1 MEEEVEVIIVSELGR
16 LEIARAAAA
25 RKRGKKIRVCLRKI
39 NSQLAYGFDYGSDF
53 CIVEPPVSNEYDVT
67 LYARLGLYCYNFQKG
82 TNFKFVRWEKYNTE
96 FTSNFDHY
104 ITLAARDP
112 SCNSF
117 FSFQTVFSAA
127 GCSTQGTYR
136 VKTWRVL
143 ACRPT
148 CAKSVNDNWDRD
160 TGEMPKWLPDE
171 TLATD
176 NKKYYVVQESELHE
190 NDWLQLFMKMAFLQA
205 NPELMASPPLEINKV
220 VVETKE
226 DYISEARE
234 KLHAENAIFYISYKY
249 TGVSSSGLAGD
260 HKAIIRKTMDGITEH
275 MSLEVASEHG

>member
-1 MEEEVEVIIVSELGR
+1 MMEEVDVITVSEFGR
-16 LEIARAAAA
+16 LEIARSSTA
-25 RKRGKKIRVCLRKI
+25 RQR
-39 NSQLAYGFDYGSDF
+39 GFDYGSDF

-67 LYARLGLYCYNFQKG
+67 IYARLGLYCYNFQKG

-112 SCNSF
+112 SCNSV

-127 GCSTQGTYR
+127 GCSTQDTYR

-148 CAKSVNDNWDRD
+148 CTSGAKSVNDNWDRD

-171 TLATD
+171 ALATD
-176 NKKYYVVQESELHE
+176 NKKYYVAQESELHE
-190 NDWLQLFMKMAFLQA
+190 NDWLQLFMEMAFLQA

-226 DYISEARE
+226 DYITEARE
-234 KLHAENAIFYISYKY
+234 KLHAENAIFYISYKHI
-249 TGVSSSGLAGD
+249 GVSSSD
-260 HKAIIRKTMDGITEH
+260 HKAIIRKTMDGIPEH

>member
-25 RKRGKKIRVCLRKI
+25 RKRGKKIR
-39 NSQLAYGFDYGSDF
+39 GFDYGSDF

-205 NPELMASPPLEINKV
+205 NPHI
-220 VVETKE
+220 
-226 DYISEARE
+226 
-234 KLHAENAIFYISYKY
+234 
-249 TGVSSSGLAGD
+249 GVSSSD
-260 HKAIIRKTMDGITEH
+260 HKAIIRKTVDGIPEH
-275 MSLEVASEHG
+275 MSLEIASECRC